1 MYILSLEINN
11 IDWCEYLLNIS
22 LIFFSVLVIKYFFS
36 LLLRAKDVFSLAK
49 SDSNGILSAEYLN
62 RLRFPTPFPSFILE
76 FQWNTLKISI
86 KIYLHNRYITEK
98 VVLNLF
104 HPCMQCFGLNKLNN
118 HVVMRKKN
126 QFQHLHLWLMIY
138 EIKLHKIWMQK
149 LKEHNFLHRT
159 AEFHQDSL
167 INGKMVSNLLIFAT
181 NSLPQFDPF
190 LKKSVL
196 PEVENF
202 RTSKLHN
209 FGTSWHIYMI

>member
-1 MYILSLEINN
+1 
-11 IDWCEYLLNIS
+11 
-22 LIFFSVLVIKYFFS
+22 
-36 LLLRAKDVFSLAK
+36 
-49 SDSNGILSAEYLN
+49 
-62 RLRFPTPFPSFILE
+62 
-76 FQWNTLKISI
+76 
-86 KIYLHNRYITEK
+86 
-98 VVLNLF
+98 
-104 HPCMQCFGLNKLNN
+104 
-118 HVVMRKKN
+118 
-126 QFQHLHLWLMIY
+126 
-138 EIKLHKIWMQK
+138 MQK

-209 FGTSWHIYMI
+209 FGTS